1 MDWIQDTLSL
11 DGQWLDATVFRISG
25 TPVTVATL
33 IVFVLILVGTF
44 IASALAQKAV
54 VRALSLGK
62 TKSDGMVEVV
72 RRLLHYAI
80 VATGIAI
87 ALQTVGINLSALF
100 AAGAVF
106 AIGLGFAMQNIMQNF
121 VSGLILL
128 TERTIKP
135 GDIIEVEGQM
145 IRVTHMGI
153 RGTVGRTLNDEDL
166 IIPNSLLVTSTVKNF
181 TLRDPLFR
189 LRAAVGVS
197 YGSDMKKVREV
208 LEQTARSIPW
218 RVQERDP
225 IVLLVAFGNSSVDWE
240 ASIWVEDPFRTRATG
255 SMLREAIW
263 FALKDASITI
273 AFPQV
278 DVHFDGPVVESLKGI
293 HGA

>member
-1 MDWIQDTLSL
+1 MKELKGILEYQLFVVSD
-11 DGQWLDATVFRISG
+11 
-25 TPVTVATL
+25 TPVNVATL
-33 IVFVLILVGTF
+33 LI
-44 IASALAQKAV
+44 ALAVAAVGLIVAKILEKATARFLKRSGV
-54 VRALSLGK
+54 KDEGSVRASSRLVYYA
-62 TKSDGMVEVV
+62 TIVV
-72 RRLLHYAI
+72 GITAAI
-80 VATGIAI
+80 NT
-87 ALQTVGINLSALF
+87 LGINLTALF
-100 AAGAVF
+100 AAGAFLAV
-106 AIGLGFAMQNIMQNF
+106 AVGFAMQNIMQNF